1 MYRFCR
7 LLILLLLL
15 TVALLSCSGQ
25 QPATPTPDFSA
36 GFSDGL
42 PFYAAQIKPEGDM
55 ILLQALLLGVLSVE
69 DGCLRLVAPSQKSSL
84 VLWVPTVQINPTSAT
99 DLRSGATATFGT
111 PIQGGGGHIPEGAR
125 LLANLQA
132 PIPANC
138 PGPYVMMHSIVPIKP

>member
-55 ILLQALLLGVLSVE
+55 ILLQALLGGVLRVE
-69 DGCLRLVAPSQKSSL
+69 DGCLRLVTFDQSYL
-84 VLWVPTVQINPTSAT
+84 VLWAPTVQINPTSAT

-111 PIQGGGGHIPEGAR
+111 PIQGGGGHIPKGAR